1 MKKENN
7 VDLELFDIIEYLD
20 DRGIDYATAG
30 HKNVSVGW
38 IGLSCPFCGDK
49 STHLGINLES
59 KMFSCFRCGKKG
71 GSVSLVQQF
80 DNCSYS
86 RAIGVVSTFVIR
98 DFSHIKRKE
107 RTHASVTMLP
117 NNTSSNFL
125 PIHDKFLTSRKYDRS
140 FLERKYDI
148 MAVGPTC
155 DDWKFRIVIPVYLNH
170 ELVTYVARDTTG
182 KLEVPYKNCPIE
194 LCIRQAKHC
203 LYGLDEAKDEII
215 LVEGI
220 LDAWRIGTK
229 AVATFGTQVTD
240 EQILLLGEKKIK
252 RAFVLFDAD
261 ATKKAES
268 LAYSI
273 SSVVPN
279 VEVIQLSEGDPD
291 NLTEDEVWELKRDL
305 FIL

>member
-1 MKKENN
+1 MKPKVEI
-7 VDLELFDIIEYLD
+7 DLELFDIIEYLD
-20 DRGIDYATAG
+20 DRGIDYSTSG
-30 HKNVSVGW
+30 HKNVSAGW

-49 STHLGINLES
+49 STHLGVNLES
-59 KMFSCFRCGKKG
+59 KKFSCFRCGKKG
-71 GSVSLVQQF
+71 GAVALVQQL
-80 DNCSYS
+80 DDCSYS
-86 RAIGVVSTFVIR
+86 KAARTVSTFVTR
-98 DFSHIKRKE
+98 DFSHIIRKE

-117 NNTSSNFL
+117 RNTSNSFL
-125 PIHDKFLTSRKYDRS
+125 PIHDKFLAKRRYERA

-194 LCIRQAKHC
+194 LCVTQAKHT
-203 LYGLDEAKDEII
+203 LYGIDDIKDEII

-240 EQILLLGEKKIK
+240 EQISLLGSKNIKK
-252 RAFVLFDAD
+252 AFVLFDAD
-261 ATKKAES
+261 ATDKADK

-273 SSVVPN
+273 SSVVSQ
-279 VEVIQLSEGDPD
+279 VEVVQLHTGDPD
-291 NLTEDEVWELKRDL
+291 NMTEDEVWELKRDL
-305 FIL
+305 FQL

>member
-1 MKKENN
+1 MKKEND
-7 VDLELFDIIEYLD
+7 VDLELFDILEYLD
-20 DRGIDYATAG
+20 DRGVDYATAG

-38 IGLSCPFCGDK
+38 IGLSCPFCRDK
-49 STHLGINLES
+49 STHLGVNLES

-71 GSVSLVQQF
+71 GAISLVQEI
-80 DNCSYS
+80 DNSSYS
-86 RAIGVVSTFVIR
+86 RAKGVVSTFITR
-98 DFSHIKRKE
+98 DFSHLMRKE

-117 NNTSSNFL
+117 RNTSNNFL
-125 PIHDKFLTSRKYDRS
+125 PIHDKFLASRKYDRS

-155 DDWKFRIVIPVYLNH
+155 DDWKFRVVIPVYLNH

-194 LCIRQAKHC
+194 LCIQQAKHT
-203 LYGLDEAKDEII
+203 LYGIDEVKDEVI

-240 EQILLLGEKKIK
+240 EQIQILGAKSIRK
-252 RAFVLFDAD
+252 AYVLFDAD
-261 ATKKAES
+261 ATSKAES
-268 LAYSI
+268 LAYAI
-273 SSVVPN
+273 SSVVPY
-279 VEVIQLSEGDPD
+279 VEVIQLSDGDPD
-291 NLTEDEVWELKRDL
+291 NLTEDEVFELKRDL
-305 FIL
+305 FIK